1 MAAGCRQGDR
11 PQYGRGEIDVGDDR
25 RHDRHPDDRDGCLI
39 TGGREGYFD
48 ALNATDGTLL
58 WKAPLGGMIANGPIA
73 YAIDGKQYVAVTV
86 GNSLFVFGLR
96 D

>member
-1 MAAGCRQGDR
+1 MT
-11 PQYGRGEIDVGDDR
+11 DVTTGIPTTATDVF
-25 RHDRHPDDRDGCLI
+25 I